1 MPEIL
6 GLAGPCRSLLRRGLA
21 PAPGRREDTP
31 SSAGLQW
38 HYSLMVLHALSVGS
52 VRLLKEN
59 KTSMEGCPG
68 EAEFEATRS
77 PTLQTSV
84 PGEHRWGRPSVGDV

>member
-1 MPEIL
+1 VQMPEIL
-6 GLAGPCRSLLRRGLA
+6 GLAGPCRSVLRRGLA

-38 HYSLMVLHALSVGS
+38 HYRLMASQALSVAA

-59 KTSMEGCPG
+59 KMSIDGQLPG
-68 EAEFEATRS
+68 R
-77 PTLQTSV
+77 
-84 PGEHRWGRPSVGDV
+84 G

>member
-38 HYSLMVLHALSVGS
+38 HYWLMAYCLSSLIAEL
-52 VRLLKEN
+52 REN
-59 KTSMEGCPG
+59 HVISWVKV
-68 EAEFEATRS
+68 
-77 PTLQTSV
+77 Q
-84 PGEHRWGRPSVGDV
+84 

>member
-6 GLAGPCRSLLRRGLA
+6 GLTGPCRSLLRRGLA

-38 HYSLMVLHALSVGS
+38 HYWLIWLIALQALSVGS
-52 VRLLKEN
+52 VRLLKGN
-59 KTSMEGCPG
+59 KTYIDAPTAPG
-68 EAEFEATRS
+68 
-77 PTLQTSV
+77 
-84 PGEHRWGRPSVGDV
+84 